1 LLRELEKSIYF
12 KKNLNRKKLSKKLNL
27 TKDPIWDLLRKVT
40 IPASVGSL
48 FQTFYN
54 LVDTWF
60 AGRISAEAI
69 AAIAKSFPIFFVII
83 AVGVGI
89 GAATNASI
97 GNLLGEKKENKASLL
112 VAQSVVF
119 AFLISIIVT
128 LFGLNASN
136 FLLTL
141 MGSDIASIALTR
153 EYLDIIFYGTFI
165 VMIQISLNGTLNAQG
180 DTKSYRNVLIFS
192 FFLNIILNPVFIWGF
207 GFIPAFGIGGLAI
220 ATVISQLI
228 GTIYLAYKVNS
239 CKLRKYLYIQ
249 CFIPKFDLLK
259 GLFTQAVPIMFSMLF
274 IGVGIFNILYFIGQ
288 FGELATAGYGAALR
302 VEQVFLL
309 PVIGLNTAVLSIG
322 GQNFGAKEYYRIK
335 ELYSKALLFG
345 SSFMA
350 LAGVILFF
358 GAELFVSQFTNNAE
372 AIYHGAIYLK
382 IAALIAPVYP
392 IFFITTALF
401 QALKKPIFSLYLSI
415 LRLTAFPFLA
425 LWYVINIR
433 GGDYNDIFY
442 TIMATNWLM
451 GLVVLS
457 FIPFF
462 LRKKLRMSFKKLFVF

>member
-1 LLRELEKSIYF
+1 MSKSI
-12 KKNLNRKKLSKKLNL
+12 NLN
-27 TKDPIWDLLRKVT
+27 KDPIWTLLRKVT

-69 AAIAKSFPIFFVII
+69 SAIAKSFPIYFVII

-97 GNLLGEKKENKASLL
+97 GNLLGAKKTNQASLL

-119 AFLISIIVT
+119 AIIISIIVT

-136 FLLTL
+136 FLLSV
-141 MGSDIASIALTR
+141 MGSDPQSIILTR

-192 FFLNIILNPVFIWGF
+192 FFLNIILNPIFIWGY

-249 CFIPKFDLLK
+249 CFIPKLDLLRD
-259 GLFTQAVPIMFSMLF
+259 LFSQAVPIMFSMLF

-350 LAGVILFF
+350 VAGVILFF
-358 GAELFVSQFTNNAE
+358 GAEFFVSQFTNNAE

-382 IAALIAPVYP
+382 IAALIGPVYP
-392 IFFITTALF
+392 VFFITTAVF
-401 QALKKPIFSLYLSI
+401 QALKKPIYSLYLSI
-415 LRLTAFPFLA
+415 LRLTALPFLS

-433 GGDYNDIFY
+433 AGDYNDIFY

-451 GLVVLS
+451 GIAVLS

-462 LRKKLRMSFKKLFVF
+462 LRKKLKISFKKLFVF

>member
-1 LLRELEKSIYF
+1 
-12 KKNLNRKKLSKKLNL
+12 LSKKLNL
-27 TKDPIWDLLRKVT
+27 TKDPIWYLLKKVT

-69 AAIAKSFPIFFVII
+69 GAIAKSFPIYFVII

-97 GNLLGEKKENKASLL
+97 GNLLGAKKTNQASLL

-119 AFLISIIVT
+119 AIIISIIVT

-136 FLLTL
+136 FLLSV
-141 MGSDIASIALTR
+141 MGSDPQSIILTR

-192 FFLNIILNPVFIWGF
+192 FFLNIILNPIFIWGY

-249 CFIPKFDLLK
+249 CFIPKLDLLRD
-259 GLFTQAVPIMFSMLF
+259 LFSQAVPIMFSMLF

-309 PVIGLNTAVLSIG
+309 PVIALNTAVLSIG

-350 LAGVILFF
+350 VAGVILFF
-358 GAELFVSQFTNNAE
+358 GAEFFVSQFTNNAE

-382 IAALIAPVYP
+382 IAALIGPVYP
-392 IFFITTALF
+392 VFFITTAVF
-401 QALKKPIFSLYLSI
+401 QALKKPIYSLYLSI
-415 LRLTAFPFLA
+415 LRLTALPFLS

-433 GGDYNDIFY
+433 AGDYNDIFY

-451 GLVVLS
+451 GIAVLS

-462 LRKKLRMSFKKLFVF
+462 LRKKLKISFKKLFVF